1 MTDRQTVTSTL
12 GFSELLDQ
20 RMEFFANDNRRDRM
34 NVTQREVQIENVR
47 ARAIPPSLEKEGFG
61 LVPHKS
67 AVTDFRDEAEVERI
81 HPAEIAEL
89 LRDISGADHVE
100 VTGRAILRFGER
112 SGDSGALDNSRP
124 ARYVH
129 VDISDDT
136 GARFNAESQA
146 PEGRRIRRVARYN
159 VWRVITQP
167 PQDVPLAVCES
178 ASVQREDLLPAWAM
192 FDRDGEVVFS
202 FEAWVLRYN
211 PQQRWAYFANMTP
224 DEALVFKTH
233 DTDPAHPSHVPHG
246 AFDDPS
252 CPDGVPPRGSIE
264 MRGVAYWYE

>member
-1 MTDRQTVTSTL
+1 MSDRQTVTSTL

-20 RMEFFANDNRRDRM
+20 RMEFFANDNSRDRM
-34 NVTQREVQIENVR
+34 NVTQRTVEIENVR
-47 ARAIPPSLEKEGFG
+47 ARATPTSLEKEGFA

-67 AVTDFRDEAEVERI
+67 AVTDFRDQDQVERI
-81 HPAEIAEL
+81 HPAEILAL
-89 LRDISGADHVE
+89 LQQVSGADHVE
-100 VTGRAILRFGER
+100 VTGPPILRFSER
-112 SGDSGALDNSRP
+112 SNDSGALDNSRP

-129 VDISDDT
+129 VDISDET
-136 GARFNAESQA
+136 GARFNAQSRA
-146 PEGRRIRRVARYN
+146 PEGRRITRIARYN
-159 VWRVITQP
+159 VWRVLTPP

-178 ASVQREDLLPAWAM
+178 ASVAREDLLPAWAM
-192 FDRDGEVVFS
+192 FDRDGEIVFS

-211 PQQRWAYFANMTP
+211 PGQRWAYFADMTP

-233 DTDPAHPSHVPHG
+233 DTDPSQPSHVPHG

-252 CPDGVPPRGSIE
+252 CPGGVPPRGSVE

>member
-1 MTDRQTVTSTL
+1 MADRHTVTSTL

-34 NVTQREVQIENVR
+34 NVTQRAVQIENMRHR
-47 ARAIPPSLEKEGFG
+47 ATPPSLEREGFA

-67 AVTDFRDEAEVERI
+67 AITDFRDESEVERV
-81 HPAEIAEL
+81 HPTEIVDL
-89 LRDISGADHVE
+89 LRHISGADHVE

-129 VDISDDT
+129 VDISDAT
-136 GARFNAESQA
+136 GALFNAQSQA
-146 PEGRRIRRVARYN
+146 PQGRTIRRIARYN
-159 VWRVITQP
+159 VWRAITPP

-178 ASVQREDLLPAWAM
+178 ASVARDDLLPAWAM

-211 PQQRWAYFANMTP
+211 PSQRWAYFADMTP
-224 DEALVFKTH
+224 DEALIFKTH
-233 DTDPAHPSHVPHG
+233 DTDPNHPSHVPHG
-246 AFDDPS
+246 AFDDPT
-252 CPDGVPPRGSIE
+252 CPEKVVPRSSVE
-264 MRGVAYWYE
+264 MRGVAYWYA

>member
-1 MTDRQTVTSTL
+1 MPDRQTVTGAL

-20 RMEFFANDNRRDRM
+20 RMEFFANDNSRDRM
-34 NVTQREVQIENVR
+34 NVTQRDVPIENVR
-47 ARAIPPSLEKEGFG
+47 ARAEPPSLEKEGFE

-67 AVTDFRDEAEVERI
+67 AVTDFRDKDQVDRI
-81 HPAEIAEL
+81 HPAEIVEL
-89 LRDISGADHVE
+89 LRRVSGADHVE

-112 SGDSGALDNSRP
+112 STDSGALDNSRP

-129 VDISDDT
+129 VDISDET
-136 GARFNAESQA
+136 GRQFNARSEA
-146 PEGRRIRRVARYN
+146 PEGRKIRRIARYN
-159 VWRVITQP
+159 VWRVLTPP

-178 ASVQREDLLPAWAM
+178 RSVAREDLLPAWAM

-211 PQQRWAYFANMTP
+211 PSQRWAYFADMTP

-233 DTDPAHPSHVPHG
+233 DTDPDHPSHVPHG
-246 AFDDPS
+246 AFDDPG
-252 CPDGVPPRGSIE
+252 CPAGVPPRGSVE

>member
-1 MTDRQTVTSTL
+1 MTERQTVTSTL
-12 GFSELLDQ
+12 GFSALLDQ
-20 RMEFFANDNRRDRM
+20 RLEFFANDNSRDRM
-34 NVTQREVQIENVR
+34 NVAQRQVQIENVR
-47 ARAIPPSLEKEGFG
+47 SRAIPPSLEKEGFT

-67 AVTDFRDEAEVERI
+67 AIGDFRDEGEIERI
-81 HPAEIAEL
+81 HNAEIVGL
-89 LRDISGADHVE
+89 LRDVSGADHVE

-129 VDISDDT
+129 VDISDAT
-136 GARFNAESQA
+136 GARFNAQSQA
-146 PEGRRIRRVARYN
+146 PEGRTITRIARYN
-159 VWRVITQP
+159 VWRVLTPP

-178 ASVQREDLLPAWAM
+178 ASVARDDLLPAWAM

-211 PQQRWAYFANMTP
+211 PAQRWAYFADMTP
-224 DEALVFKTH
+224 EEVLIFKTH
-233 DTDPAHPSHVPHG
+233 DTDPNHPSHVPHG

-252 CPDGVPPRGSIE
+252 YTQDAVPRCSVE
-264 MRGVAYWYE
+264 MRGVAYWYG